1 MKRTTQF
8 AFLIA
13 ITALNV
19 AVFGTASSEAQTDHG
34 SHAMHGSAEPAAH
47 AGHGPDTGS
56 GHGNHST
63 MSRQEAAEHEAHGH
77 FNGHGD
83 NMMMVH
89 GSATLA
95 KLFVFPHQHHLESA
109 AGKQIHVVA
118 NGSATGL
125 IDLVKGDAEV
135 AMVSGPVSD
144 IRQSLERQAPGALR
158 GAEFTE
164 YPVGTT
170 TATFIVHPSNPI
182 RSMTEDQMRDV
193 LTGRITNWKALGGP
207 DQPIVVFVTKP
218 GDGARSVIE
227 MTFLNGEDITPS
239 ARRIGALP
247 QIVQIVSQLP
257 NGIGLSDGS
266 IASDQV
272 VTVSGVT
279 IEQPLNLVTTGT
291 PTEAARKLI
300 EMASK
305 MAAGL

>member
-1 MKRTTQF
+1 MKRTIQS

-13 ITALNV
+13 ITAV
-19 AVFGTASSEAQTDHG
+19 AFAVFGTARSVAQSNHG
-34 SHAMHGSAEPAAH
+34 SHAVHGSAEPAAH

-63 MSRQEAAEHEAHGH
+63 MSRQEAAGHEAHGH

-83 NMMMVH
+83 DMMMIH

-95 KLFVFPHQHHLESA
+95 KLFVFPHQQHLESA

-125 IDLVKGDAEV
+125 IDLVNGDAEV

-144 IRQSLERQAPGALR
+144 IRQSLEREMPGALR
-158 GAEFTE
+158 DAQLTE
-164 YPVGTT
+164 YPVGATT
-170 TATFIVHPSNPI
+170 TTFIVHPSNPI

-193 LTGRITNWKALGGP
+193 LTGRSTNWKALGGL

-218 GDGARSVIE
+218 GDGARSVVE

-257 NGIGLSDGS
+257 NGIGISDGS

-291 PTEAARKLI
+291 PTEAARRLI
-300 EMASK
+300 ETASK